1 MSYKKILGG
10 SSTPFIPIAIGIII
24 LLLGKKLLGMFD
36 GLGESLGI
44 KDNENDRR
52 VNKIIQ
58 TISVTSPWSP
68 AFYKSAPPGTNIK
81 TVSFIDSIA
90 KLVWTS
96 FTTFGLNFS
105 LGNDDEAQ
113 CIGAFKRLK
122 SKAQVSFLVERF
134 YYLYKQDLLPYL
146 QGGTWPQDRLSNDE
160 LTIITDYVAS
170 LPKY

>member
-1 MSYKKILGG
+1 MLGG
-10 SSTPFIPIAIGIII
+10 SSSSSFIPLAIGIVI
-24 LLLGKKLLGMFD
+24 LLFGKKLLGMFD
-36 GLGESLGI
+36 GLGETLGI
-44 KDNENDRR
+44 KDDEADRK

-58 TISVTSPWSP
+58 NISVASPWSP
-68 AFYKSAPPGTNIK
+68 AFYKSAPAGTNIK
-81 TVSFIDSIA
+81 TTAFIDSVA

-96 FTTFGLNFS
+96 FTTFGQNFS

-113 CIGAFKRLK
+113 CIGAFKMLK
-122 SKAQVSFLVERF
+122 SKAQVSFLCERF
-134 YYLYKQDLLPYL
+134 YHLYRQDLLPYL